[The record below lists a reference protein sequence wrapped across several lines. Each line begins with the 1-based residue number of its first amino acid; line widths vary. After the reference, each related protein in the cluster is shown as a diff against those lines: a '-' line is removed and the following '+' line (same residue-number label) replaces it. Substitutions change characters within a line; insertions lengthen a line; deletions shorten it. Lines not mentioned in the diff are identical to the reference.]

1 MFELVWPLAGLMVT
15 LGLLVGVLAL
25 AYLSRP

>member
-15 LGLLVGVLAL
+15 LDLLVGVLAL